1 MRIAIAGASGTG
13 KTTLA
18 KAIAERYQ
26 LPLNPVGA
34 RSVALEMGYDN
45 PYDVDQ
51 AGRRVEFQQKLFES
65 KRQWELQHEHFV
77 TDRTYFDNL
86 TYCVL
91 HQAEHLQE
99 DALDVYASAMSRYEL
114 VFLLH
119 VRHHQRLDLAVNLG
133 SPGYHRMYEFV
144 LDSLLVLN
152 KMRFG
157 QNTHTLGAILELRNE
172 RALTVIDG
180 LIHEGRM
187 WPPDP

>member
-91 HQAEHLQE
+91 HQAEHLAE
-99 DALDVYASAMSRYEL
+99 DALDVYAAAMSRYEL

-119 VRHHQRLDLAVNLG
+119 VRNHQRLDLAVNLG

-157 QNTHTLGAILELRNE
+157 GNTRTLGAILELRNE
-172 RALTVIDG
+172 RALESIEAHLLQG
-180 LIHEGRM
+180 SIS
-187 WPPDP
+187 PIAP